1 MKMSIK
7 PYLSL
12 ELYPHVDQVLIVLIL
27 ALVSIG
33 FVIMSSASMSF
44 GDAKPYYDAFYFV
57 KRQLLFITIAAVLA
71 YGAFILPTHYWERW
85 GLALFLVAIVLLG
98 LVMLIGKEVN
108 GSKRWIPLGVF
119 NLQASEL
126 AKLFVM
132 IYLAGYLVRRNALV
146 REELSGFVTPMLM
159 VSGAVA
165 LIYIEPDFGTT
176 VVLLASCMAMLF
188 LAGLRLRYV
197 MILGTGATLVV
208 ALMAYATKY
217 RVKRIECFRNPWDY
231 AYDCGYQLTQSLIA
245 FGRGEFWGV
254 GLGKSIQKL
263 FYLPEAH
270 TDFVFAI
277 LAEELGFFGV
287 LVVVALFA
295 ALIYR
300 LFRLAIRAEQA
311 QRFFAAY
318 LTYGVTVA
326 LSLQVF
332 FNIGVSSGLLP
343 TKGLTLPL
351 LSYGGSSLIVTALTL
366 GILLRIDAELRS
378 KKAFSA
384 SENLRG
390 RRLA

>member
-1 MKMSIK
+1 MKHIK
-7 PYLSL
+7 PYLAL
-12 ELYPHVDQVLIVLIL
+12 ELYPHVDQLMIVLIVAL
-27 ALVSIG
+27 ASIG
-33 FVIMSSASMSF
+33 FVIMSSASMSVA
-44 GDAKPYYDAFYFV
+44 DAKPYFDTFYFI
-57 KRQLLFITIAAVLA
+57 KRQLLFILIASCAA
-71 YGAFILPTHYWERW
+71 YFAFLLPTHYWERW
-85 GLALFLVAIVLLG
+85 GLPLFAAAIILLVLVL
-98 LVMLIGKEVN
+98 VVGKEVN

-119 NLQASEL
+119 NLQASEV

-132 IYLAGYLVRRNALV
+132 LYLAGYLVRRNALV
-146 REELSGFVTPMLM
+146 REEISGFITPMLM
-159 VSGAVA
+159 VGLAVG
-165 LIYIEPDFGTT
+165 LIYIEPDFGST

-197 MILGTGATLVV
+197 AFLGAGAAIIV
-208 ALMAYATKY
+208 AFMAQATAY

-277 LAEELGFFGV
+277 LAEELGFLGV
-287 LVVVALFA
+287 LLVVALFA

-300 LFRLAIRAEQA
+300 MFRLALTAERSQ
-311 QRFFAAY
+311 QFFAAY
-318 LTYGVTVA
+318 LSYGITVA
-326 LSLQVF
+326 LAIQVF
-332 FNIGVSSGLLP
+332 FNIGVNSGLLP

-351 LSYGGSSLIVTALTL
+351 LSYGGSSLIVTAVMF
-366 GILLRIDAELRS
+366 GILLRIDAELRE
-378 KKAFSA
+378 KKAYSA

-390 RRLA
+390 RKVS

>member
-1 MKMSIK
+1 MKLIK

-12 ELYPHVDQVLIVLIL
+12 ELYPHVDQVMVVLIL
-27 ALVSIG
+27 ALASIG
-33 FVIMSSASMSF
+33 FVIMSSASMSVA
-44 GDAKPYYDAFYFV
+44 DAKPYFDVFYFV
-57 KRQLLFITIAAVLA
+57 KRQLLFIVMAAGAAYIAFL
-71 YGAFILPTHYWERW
+71 LPTHYWERW
-85 GLALFLVAIVLLG
+85 GLPLFAAAIVLLV
-98 LVMLIGKEVN
+98 LVLVVGKEVN

-119 NLQASEL
+119 NLQASEV

-132 IYLAGYLVRRNALV
+132 LYLAGYLVRRNALV
-146 REELSGFVTPMLM
+146 RGEISGFITPMLM
-159 VSGAVA
+159 VGLAVG
-165 LIYIEPDFGTT
+165 LIYIEPDFGST

-197 MILGTGATLVV
+197 AFLGAGAAVIV
-208 ALMAYATKY
+208 AFMAQATAY

-277 LAEELGFFGV
+277 LAEELGFLGV
-287 LVVVALFA
+287 LLVVALFA

-300 LFRLAIRAEQA
+300 MFRLALTAERSQ
-311 QRFFAAY
+311 QFFAAY
-318 LTYGVTVA
+318 LSYGITVA
-326 LSLQVF
+326 LAIQVF
-332 FNIGVSSGLLP
+332 FNIGVNSGLLP

-351 LSYGGSSLIVTALTL
+351 LSYGGSSLIVTAVMF
-366 GILLRIDAELRS
+366 GILLRIDAELRE
-378 KKAFSA
+378 KKAYSA

-390 RRLA
+390 RKVS